1 MGGRV
6 ARYLLGNAALLIKS
20 EEEGR
25 ERLHDTGDAPDN
37 NGSAQEKLGKRRK

>member
-6 ARYLLGNAALLIKS
+6 DRYLLGNAAVLITS

-25 ERLHDTGDAPDN
+25 ERLHDTGDAADN
-37 NGSAQEKLGKRRK
+37 DVSAGETLGKRRK

>member
-1 MGGRV
+1 MGGLV

-25 ERLHDTGDAPDN
+25 ERLHDAGDAPDN
-37 NGSAQEKLGKRRK
+37 NGGAREKLGKGRK